1 MKFLKLF
8 IVLLILSL
16 SSNTSFANN
25 KVSLGEAFIF
35 FAESYKDSTPASFNY
50 IKLEYKGIPKN
61 SKLEDALQTLVYHNK
76 IQNVA
81 ASLATEKDITVYNFE
96 RLALKIANIQ
106 VGGSTSEAEK
116 KQLILTSSDLENV
129 QKILERRKNRPTI
142 TVNTQTPSV
151 LWKKWKI
158 LEDVYT
164 TLSKWHYERK
174 NLDKDKLIE
183 SAIIGLTEG
192 TKDKYTNYFPP
203 TESKDFFT
211 TLDGEF
217 EWIGAYVE
225 MHSPWSLTIVS
236 PIVGSPAEAAGIKGW
251 DIITHVDEK
260 AIEDTHSLREVI
272 SWIKWPAWT
281 TVKLT
286 IKRGEEI
293 LKIDVKRA
301 KIVIKDVEYK
311 TLRDNTAYIQI
322 KNFGEKVDN
331 EFRAALQEVK
341 KNSST
346 KKIIFDLRNNPGG
359 YLGKVSDILWY
370 FIPKWEHTA
379 IVSSGKK
386 DVPYLSNGKNILDLN
401 SYEVIILQ
409 NGGSASASEIF
420 IGSLKDYFP
429 HIKTIGEKT
438 FGKGS
443 VQTLKQY
450 YDGSTLKYTTAKW
463 YTGKSRTG
471 IDGVGIQ
478 ADIELEF
485 DEKRWKDLNNDNQLE
500 RALDE

>member
-8 IVLLILSL
+8 ILLLILSL
-16 SSNTSFANN
+16 SSNTSFASN

-81 ASLATEKDITVYNFE
+81 VSLATEKDITVYNFE
-96 RLALKIANIQ
+96 RLALKIANIK
-106 VGGSTSEAEK
+106 VWGDTSQAEK
-116 KQLILTSSDLENV
+116 KQLIVTKSDLENV

-142 TVNTQTPSV
+142 TVNTESSSA

-158 LEDVYT
+158 LEDVYK
-164 TLSKWHYERK
+164 TLSKWHYERE

-203 TESKDFFT
+203 TESKDFRAS
-211 TLDGEF
+211 LDGEF

-236 PIVGSPAEAAGIKGW
+236 PIAGSPAEAAGLKGG
-251 DIITHVDEK
+251 DVVTQVDEK
-260 AIEDTHSLREVI
+260 VIEDKHSIKEVI

-281 TVKLT
+281 SVTLT
-286 IKRGEEI
+286 IKRGEEV

-301 KIVIKDVEYK
+301 KIVLKDVEYK

-322 KNFGEKVDN
+322 KNFGEKVDS
-331 EFRAALQEVK
+331 EFKTALEEVK

-359 YLGKVSDILWY
+359 YLGKVSHILWY
-370 FIPKWEHTA
+370 FLPKWEATA
-379 IVSSGKK
+379 IVSSWKK
-386 DVPYLSNGKNILDLN
+386 DVKYFSQGEEILDLN
-401 SYEVIILQ
+401 KYKVVILQ
-409 NGGSASASEIF
+409 NGGSASAAEIF
-420 IGSLKDYFP
+420 IGTLRDYFP
-429 HIKTIGEKT
+429 NIKSIGGKT

-471 IDGVGIQ
+471 IDGRWITP
-478 ADIELEF
+478 DLELKF
-485 DEKRWKDLNNDNQLE
+485 DDKRWKDLNNDNQLE